1 MTAPQPGA
9 RDLTWSTWG
18 QCATLIAQGRTVRPS
33 AHIALVV
40 GALLTVVNQFAV
52 LASGDH
58 APATIARVGANY
70 AIPYIVSSV
79 GFLSSYR
86 VSATAPASQG

>member
-1 MTAPQPGA
+1 MTAPHSGA
-9 RDLTWSTWG
+9 RELTWSTWG
-18 QCATLIAQGRTVRPS
+18 QCASLIARGRTVRPS
-33 AHIALVV
+33 ARIALVV
-40 GALLTVVNQFAV
+40 GTLLTVVNQFAV

-58 APATIARVGANY
+58 APATLARVAANY

-86 VSATAPASQG
+86 VSAPAPASQG

>member
-18 QCATLIAQGRTVRPS
+18 QCASLIARGRTLRPS
-33 AHIALVV
+33 ARIALVV
-40 GALLTVVNQFAV
+40 GTLLTVVNQFAV

-58 APATIARVGANY
+58 TPATLARVLANY

-86 VSATAPASQG
+86 ASVLAPSTEG